1 MSYYR
6 DMSASG
12 GQGGSFIQGED
23 QVHPSTREGASGQR
37 AMCASCAKPF
47 RKGERVFW
55 RTHMSPSRMYQP
67 VKVGVCQNCVRDE
80 GDIHANPQMKHVEIK
95 FEKEK
100 REALKRANEKERQD
114 AQPDWKQKGNEEYRQ
129 NVQKYHKKGG
139 RRR

>member
-1 MSYYR
+1 
-6 DMSASG
+6 
-12 GQGGSFIQGED
+12 
-23 QVHPSTREGASGQR
+23 
-37 AMCASCAKPF
+37 
-47 RKGERVFW
+47 
-55 RTHMSPSRMYQP
+55 MSPSRMYQP